1 MSSVRIEP
9 DEYRVTPHA
18 NVDLSKWSTSTT
30 DGFDGNKQQGAA
42 LLPVLNERL
51 ADLQAMLYAESKR
64 KLLIVLQGMDTSGK
78 DGTIKHVFR
87 IINPVGVKVKDFK
100 RPNDVE
106 LAHDYL
112 WRVHEHTP
120 RNGRIVIFNR
130 SHYEDVLVV
139 RVNNLVPKTVWEKRY
154 EHIRAFEKMLA
165 DEGTTIVKL
174 FLHISKDE
182 QRARLQERLDN
193 PSKHWKFEH
202 GDVAERAHWE
212 DYTKA
217 YEQAISETSTD
228 YAPWYIIPSDRK
240 WYRNLVISQL
250 LINTLEALDMRYP
263 EPAVGIENIV
273 ISE

>member
-1 MSSVRIEP
+1 MSP
-9 DEYRVTPHA
+9 KQLTTDDYRVKPGA
-18 NVDLSKWSTSTT
+18 KVDLSKWSTNTT
-30 DGFDGNKQQGAA
+30 DGFNGDKQQGAA
-42 LLPVLNERL
+42 LLPELNERL
-51 ADLQAMLYAESKR
+51 ADLQAMLYAQSKH
-64 KLLIVLQGMDTSGK
+64 KMLIVLQGMDTSGK

-87 IINPVGVKVKDFK
+87 TINPVGVKVKDFK
-100 RPNDVE
+100 RPNEVE

-139 RVNNLVPKTVWEKRY
+139 RVNNLVPKNVWERRY
-154 EHIRAFEKMLA
+154 EHIRGFEQMLA

-193 PSKHWKFEH
+193 PAKHWKFEH
-202 GDVAERAHWE
+202 GDIAERAHW
-212 DYTKA
+212 DAYTDA
-217 YEQAISETSTD
+217 YEQAIAETSTKS
-228 YAPWYIIPSDRK
+228 APWYVIPSDRK

-250 LINTLEALDMRYP
+250 LIDKLESLNMAYP
-263 EPAVGIENIV
+263 EPAIGIENIV
-273 ISE
+273 IDD

>member
-139 RVNNLVPKTVWEKRY
+139 RVNNLVPKTVWEKRF

-182 QRARLQERLDN
+182 QRARLQERLNN

-273 ISE
+273 ISD

>member
-18 NVDLSKWSTSTT
+18 KVDLSKWSTSTT

-139 RVNNLVPKTVWEKRY
+139 RVNNLVPKTVWEKRF

>member
-139 RVNNLVPKTVWEKRY
+139 RVNNLVPKTVWEKRF